1 MKLKWSKN
9 TELRSG
15 EKQTNENGTKHLI
28 HYFQK
33 SDLISVS
40 MGNQARHNEEVNS
53 LKSTEAHLSKIK
65 RYISNIHCKKMK
77 YTQML
82 L

>member
-1 MKLKWSKN
+1 
-9 TELRSG
+9 
-15 EKQTNENGTKHLI
+15 
-28 HYFQK
+28 
-33 SDLISVS
+33 

-77 YTQML
+77 YTDVIVIISL
-82 L
+82 YDVII

>member
-1 MKLKWSKN
+1 MKMEQNSWY
-9 TELRSG
+9 T
-15 EKQTNENGTKHLI
+15 I
-28 HYFQK
+28 FK

-53 LKSTEAHLSKIK
+53 LKSTEAHLRKIK
-65 RYISNIHCKKMK
+65 RYISNIHFKKMK
-77 YTQML
+77 YTEML